1 MEYTPLRKNHL
12 PRLPEIRAEYV
23 SDRCLRLTSTGDANM
38 EVQFTLHAEALDE
51 PFRSQGLS
59 IVRQKDKDE
68 LRNRMGSQAL
78 QLVVESNGRLIALLD
93 AQVEVWRRVLKVW
106 NLLVDEQHR
115 RQGIGTKLM
124 QQATEF
130 ATKSNCRAISVEAQ
144 ATNWPAL
151 CFYTKLGFDICGV
164 DHHFYTNRDLERK
177 EVALFLYRELP

>member
-1 MEYTPLRKNHL
+1 MEYTPLTEHYL
-12 PRLPEIRAEYV
+12 PKLPEIRAEYV
-23 SDRCLRLTSTGDANM
+23 SDRYLSLASSGDGD
-38 EVQFTLHAEALDE
+38 EDVQFALHPEALDE

-59 IVRQKDKDE
+59 IVREKDKDE
-68 LRNRMGSQAL
+68 IRSRMGSQAL
-78 QLVVESNGRLIALLD
+78 QLVVENDNRLIALLD
-93 AQVEVWRRVLKVW
+93 AQVESWRRVLKVW
-106 NLLVDEQHR
+106 NLLVDEKHR

-151 CFYTKLGFDICGV
+151 CFYTKLGFQICGL

-177 EVALFLYRELP
+177 EVALFLYREL